1 MAGVA
6 QERAALSEQAQ
17 TTSVKTKYR
26 LRRDTARTWAI
37 DRQVNKNSS
46 LVWASWK
53 WGSLEAMACLFLH
66 LSVPET
72 EALTCYEQI
81 VGAIAA
87 AEGRV
92 HHALSQAVNTS
103 VGGELVLE
111 L

>member
-6 QERAALSEQAQ
+6 QERAALSEQQAQ
-17 TTSVKTKYR
+17 SVKQKYR
-26 LRRDTARTWAI
+26 LRRDTARTWAV
-37 DRQVNKNSS
+37 DRLVNKNGSS
-46 LVWASWK
+46 VWAGWK
-53 WGSLEAMACLFLH
+53 WGSLEAMTRLFLH
-66 LSVPET
+66 LSMQET

-92 HHALSQAVNTS
+92 HHALSQAVRAS